1 MAVRKILDIPI
12 NRVEGDLELRL
23 EVADGVVVDAWSA
36 GTMFR
41 GFERLLIGRG
51 ALDGLVVTPRIC
63 GICSTTHLMTAAK
76 ALDAIAGATVPD
88 NGVRL
93 RNLSLMVEHVQSD
106 VRHGILMFLVDF
118 ANPAYRA
125 LPMHEEAVRRYAPL
139 VGEAIVETVR
149 ETKRIIEIIAMIGGQ
164 WPHSSF
170 MVPGGLSYAP
180 QVTELLQCRHVLDA
194 FRAWYERR
202 VLGCSIERWK
212 AVDSLAA
219 LDVWLDESAAH
230 RDSDV
235 GFLLRFGRAAGLDR
249 LGNGH
254 GAFLSYGSL
263 DLPAETAAQGVGGHL
278 IPAGFARGS
287 VVEALDPTAIS
298 EHVAASW
305 YAAADGGLHPSEGKT
320 EPYASGEE
328 GRRYSWVKAAR
339 YLGGP
344 AETGPFA
351 ERVVAGDPLFTDLL
365 ERQGANA
372 LARELARLT
381 RPATL
386 LPTMALWLAEV
397 VASGARDVYADPGP
411 ITDGV
416 GVGMIQAARGAL
428 GHWVSIKNGRIDRY
442 QIITPTGWNGS
453 PRDSGGVR
461 GPWEEALIGTPVAD
475 ADNPVE
481 VGHVIRS
488 FDPCLVCSVHTVRKG
503 KTLGRVRLEA

>member
-1 MAVRKILDIPI
+1 MAVRKMLDIPV

-23 EVADGVVVDAWSA
+23 EVADGVVVDARST

-41 GFERLLIGRG
+41 GFERLLVGRG

-63 GICSTTHLMTAAK
+63 GICSTTHLMAAAK
-76 ALDAIAGATVPD
+76 ALDDVSGALVPD

-93 RNLSLMVEHVQSD
+93 RNLALMVEHVQSD
-106 VRHGILMFLVDF
+106 VRHGILMFLADF
-118 ANPAYRA
+118 ANPAYAGHA
-125 LPMHEEAVRRYAPL
+125 LYDEAVRRYAPL
-139 VGEAIVETVR
+139 AGETVVEAVR
-149 ETKRIIEIIAMIGGQ
+149 ETKRIIEMIAMIGGQ

-170 MVPGGLSYAP
+170 MVPGGLAYGP
-180 QVTELLQCRHVLDA
+180 QVTEMLQCRHVLDA
-194 FRAWYERR
+194 YRAWYERR
-202 VLGCSIERWK
+202 ILGCSVERWQ

-219 LDVWLDESAAH
+219 LDAWLDESPAH

-235 GFLLRFGRAAGLDR
+235 GFLLRFGRAIGIDR
-249 LGNGH
+249 LGAGH
-254 GAFLSYGSL
+254 GTFLSAGSL
-263 DLPAETAAQGVGGHL
+263 DLPAETAARGRDGML
-278 IPAGFARGS
+278 IPSGFARGIAVEPFDQS
-287 VVEALDPTAIS
+287 VIS

-305 YAAADGGLHPSEGKT
+305 YAGDGGGLHPSEGET

-339 YLGGP
+339 YRGGP
-344 AETGPFA
+344 AETGPLA
-351 ERVVAGDPLFTDLL
+351 ERVVAGDPLFADLMT
-365 ERQGANA
+365 RQGPNA

-386 LPTMALWLAEV
+386 LPTMGVWLDEV
-397 VASGARDVYADPGP
+397 IATGVCDVYANPGP
-411 ITDGV
+411 IADGE
-416 GVGMIQAARGAL
+416 GSGMIQAARGAL
-428 GHWVSIKNGRIDRY
+428 GHWVAIRNGRIERY

-503 KTLGRVRLEA
+503 RTIGRARLGA

>member
-1 MAVRKILDIPI
+1 
-12 NRVEGDLELRL
+12 
-23 EVADGVVVDAWSA
+23 
-36 GTMFR
+36 
-41 GFERLLIGRG
+41 
-51 ALDGLVVTPRIC
+51 
-63 GICSTTHLMTAAK
+63 
-76 ALDAIAGATVPD
+76 
-88 NGVRL
+88 
-93 RNLSLMVEHVQSD
+93 
-106 VRHGILMFLVDF
+106 
-118 ANPAYRA
+118 
-125 LPMHEEAVRRYAPL
+125 
-139 VGEAIVETVR
+139 
-149 ETKRIIEIIAMIGGQ
+149 
-164 WPHSSF
+164 
-170 MVPGGLSYAP
+170 
-180 QVTELLQCRHVLDA
+180 
-194 FRAWYERR
+194 
-202 VLGCSIERWK
+202 VLGCSIERWQ

-219 LDVWLDESAAH
+219 LDAWLDESASH

-235 GFLLRFGRAAGLDR
+235 GFLLRFGRDAGLDR
-249 LGNGH
+249 LGRGH
-254 GAFLSYGSL
+254 GTFLSYGSL
-263 DLPAETAAQGVGGHL
+263 PMPAETAARGPNGQL
-278 IPAGFARGS
+278 IAAGFARGS
-287 VVEALDPTAIS
+287 TVETFDPAAVS

-305 YAAADGGLHPSEGKT
+305 YAAHDGGVHPSDGST

-365 ERQGANA
+365 NRQGANT
-372 LARELARLT
+372 LARQLARLT

-386 LPTMALWLAEV
+386 LPTMAIWLNEV
-397 VASGARDVYADPGP
+397 IASGARDVYANPGP
-411 ITDGV
+411 VTDGT
-416 GVGMIQAARGAL
+416 GAGLIQAARGAL
-428 GHWVSIKNGRIDRY
+428 GHWIAIKNGRIDRY

>member
-1 MAVRKILDIPI
+1 MAVRKMLDIPV

-23 EVADGVVVDAWSA
+23 EVADGVVVDAWST

-41 GFERLLIGRG
+41 GFERLLVGRG

-63 GICSTTHLMTAAK
+63 GICSTTHLMAAAK
-76 ALDAIAGATVPD
+76 ALDAVTGAVVPD
-88 NGVRL
+88 NGIRL
-93 RNLSLMVEHVQSD
+93 RNLALMVEHVQSD
-106 VRHGILMFLVDF
+106 VRHGILMFLADY
-118 ANPAYRA
+118 ANPAYA
-125 LPMHEEAVRRYAPL
+125 HLPLHDEAVRRYAPL
-139 VGEAIVETVR
+139 AGEAVVEAVR

-170 MVPGGLSYAP
+170 MVPGGLSYGP

-194 FRAWYERR
+194 YRAWYERR
-202 VLGCSIERWK
+202 ILGCSIERWM

-219 LDVWLDESAAH
+219 LDAWLEEAQAH

-235 GFLLRFGRAAGLDR
+235 GFLLRFGRAAGLDK
-249 LGNGH
+249 LGGGH
-254 GAFLSYGSL
+254 GTFLSSGSL
-263 DLPAETAAQGVGGHL
+263 DLPAETAARGTGGHL
-278 IPAGFARGS
+278 IPAGFARGIA
-287 VVEALDPTAIS
+287 VEAFDPAAIS

-305 YAAADGGLHPSEGKT
+305 YAGQDGGRHPSEGET

-339 YLGGP
+339 YRGGP
-344 AETGPFA
+344 AETGPLA

-365 ERQGANA
+365 ARQGANA

-386 LPTMALWLAEV
+386 LPTMAVWLSEV
-397 VASGARDVYADPGP
+397 VASGGRDVYVNPGP
-411 ITDGV
+411 VTDGE
-416 GVGMIQAARGAL
+416 GCGMIQAARGSL
-428 GHWVSIKNGRIDRY
+428 GHWVTVRQGRIERY

-503 KTLGRVRLEA
+503 RTMGRARLEA

>member
-1 MAVRKILDIPI
+1 MAVRKILDVPV

-23 EVADGVVVDAWSA
+23 EIADGMVVDAWSA

-76 ALDAIAGATVPD
+76 ALDAVAGAKVPD

-93 RNLSLMVEHVQSD
+93 RNLALMAEHVQSD
-106 VRHGILMFLVDF
+106 VRQGILMFLVDF

-125 LPMHEEAVRRYAPL
+125 QPLYDEAVRRYAPL
-139 VGEAIVETVR
+139 AGEAVAEAVR
-149 ETKRIIEIIAMIGGQ
+149 ETKHVVEIIAIIGGQ

-180 QVTELLQCRHVLDA
+180 PVAELLQCRHVLDG
-194 FRAWYERR
+194 FRGWYERR
-202 VLGCSIERWK
+202 ILGCSLDRWR
-212 AVDSLAA
+212 AVDSLEA
-219 LDVWLDESAAH
+219 LDLWLEESAAH

-235 GFLLRFGRAAGLDR
+235 GFLLRFGRTIGLDR
-249 LGNGH
+249 LGGGH
-254 GAFLSYGSL
+254 GNFLSCGSL
-263 DLPAETAAQGVGGHL
+263 DLPAETAARGVGGHL
-278 IPAGFARGS
+278 VPSGFARGA
-287 VVEALDPTAIS
+287 VVEGFDPAAIA

-305 YAAADGGLHPSEGKT
+305 YAAYEGGRHPAEGET

-339 YLGGP
+339 YLGTP

-351 ERVVAGDPLFTDLL
+351 ERIVAGDPLFTDLL
-365 ERQGANA
+365 RRQGPNA

-386 LPTMALWLAEV
+386 LPAMALWLGEV
-397 VASGARDVYADPGP
+397 IASGGHDIYADPGP
-411 ITDGV
+411 IPDGA
-416 GVGMIQAARGAL
+416 GIGMIQAARGAL
-428 GHWVSIKNGRIDRY
+428 GHWIAIKDGRIERY
-442 QIITPTGWNGS
+442 QIITPTVWNGS

-503 KTLGRVRLEA
+503 RSLGRVRLEA

>member
-1 MAVRKILDIPI
+1 MAVRKMLDIPV

-23 EVADGVVVDAWSA
+23 EVADGVVVDAWST

-41 GFERLLIGRG
+41 GFERLLVGRG

-63 GICSTTHLMTAAK
+63 GICSTTHLMAAAK
-76 ALDAIAGATVPD
+76 ALDDVAGAVVPD
-88 NGVRL
+88 NGIRL
-93 RNLSLMVEHVQSD
+93 RNLALMVEHVQSD
-106 VRHGILMFLVDF
+106 VRHGVLMFLADF
-118 ANPAYRA
+118 ANPAHAGHA
-125 LPMHEEAVRRYAPL
+125 LYDEAVRRYAPL
-139 VGEAIVETVR
+139 AGESVVEAVR
-149 ETKRIIEIIAMIGGQ
+149 ETKRIIEMIAMIGGQ

-170 MVPGGLSYAP
+170 MVPGGLAYGP
-180 QVTELLQCRHVLDA
+180 QVTEMLQCRHVLDSY
-194 FRAWYERR
+194 RAWYERR
-202 VLGCSIERWK
+202 ILGCSVERWQ

-219 LDVWLDESAAH
+219 LDAWLDESAAH
-230 RDSDV
+230 RDSEV
-235 GFLLRFGRAAGLDR
+235 GFMLRFGRAIGIDR
-249 LGNGH
+249 LGAGH
-254 GAFLSYGSL
+254 GTFLSAGSL
-263 DLPAETAAQGVGGHL
+263 DLPAETAAAGRDGML
-278 IPAGFARGS
+278 IPSGFARGTA
-287 VVEALDPTAIS
+287 VEAFDPSVIS

-305 YAAADGGLHPSEGKT
+305 YAGDGGGLHPSEGET

-339 YLGGP
+339 YRGGP
-344 AETGPFA
+344 AETGPLA
-351 ERVVAGDPLFTDLL
+351 ERVVAGDPLFTDLMT
-365 ERQGANA
+365 RQGPNA

-386 LPTMALWLAEV
+386 LPTMGIWLGEV
-397 VASGARDVYADPGP
+397 IASGVRDVYANPGP
-411 ITDGV
+411 IADGE
-416 GVGMIQAARGAL
+416 GSGMIQAARGAL
-428 GHWVSIKNGRIDRY
+428 GHWIAIRNGRIERY

-503 KTLGRVRLEA
+503 RTIGRARLGA